1 MTFGM
6 INLLEGS
13 SLSAATKAK
22 YEKLNVYISAIGG
35 MQELYDVMSGKSAQ
49 AKIANQYFDD
59 MMSVYFSPSMMKS
72 VIDKMV
78 DYLNGNWSYKNGDV
92 DTEPVWI
99 VDRQN
104 VNQYEGFL
112 GH

>member
-1 MTFGM
+1 MALDK
-6 INLLEGS
+6 NAL
-13 SLSAATKAK
+13 KAK
-22 YEKLNVYISAIGG
+22 LKAIDPS
-35 MQELYDVMSGKSAQ
+35 Q
-49 AKIANQYFDD
+49 DD
-59 MMSVYFSPSMMKS
+59 

-78 DYLNGNWSYKNGDV
+78 DYLNGNWTYKNGDV

-99 VDRQN
+99 VNRQN

>member
-1 MTFGM
+1 
-6 INLLEGS
+6 
-13 SLSAATKAK
+13 
-22 YEKLNVYISAIGG
+22 
-35 MQELYDVMSGKSAQ
+35 
-49 AKIANQYFDD
+49 

-78 DYLNGNWSYKNGDV
+78 DYLNGNWTYKNGDV

-99 VDRQN
+99 VNRQN

>member
-1 MTFGM
+1 
-6 INLLEGS
+6 
-13 SLSAATKAK
+13 
-22 YEKLNVYISAIGG
+22 
-35 MQELYDVMSGKSAQ
+35 
-49 AKIANQYFDD
+49 
-59 MMSVYFSPSMMKS
+59 MMKS

-78 DYLNGNWSYKNGDV
+78 DFLGGNWTYKNGDV

-99 VDRQN
+99 VNRQN